1 VWNFCVFVS
10 QYKEQKMKWEAKLVK
25 HNKEKRIAIYFE
37 KDATLIT
44 RIKKLENVRWSATL
58 NAWHLPDN
66 EENRERFK
74 IKLEI
79 VQNSKHAESMQQ
91 FEYWLKSKRYSANTI
106 KTYLEALKSFLLFYN
121 SKPIEDITNE
131 DIIIYNN
138 DFILKNKLSSSYQN
152 QIVNAVKLFFR
163 TIENKLM
170 NEELLHRPRTEKKLP
185 NVLSKEEVK
194 AILNA
199 LSNLKHKTMLS
210 LIYSCGLRRSELLK
224 LKPNDIDSKRNII
237 IVRAAKGKKDRIVPL
252 SDKILGMLREY
263 YKTYKPKTWL
273 FEGQNEN
280 EPYDERS
287 LSNVLKQAL
296 AKTKIMKPVSLHWLR
311 HSYATHLLEAGT
323 DLRYIQEILGHGSSR
338 TTEIYTH
345 VSTRSIQQIISPFD
359 TL

>member
-1 VWNFCVFVS
+1 
-10 QYKEQKMKWEAKLVK
+10 MKWEAKLVK

-37 KDATLIT
+37 KDATIIT
-44 RIKKLENVRWSATL
+44 RIKKLEGVRWSATL
-58 NAWHLPDN
+58 KAWHLPDN
-66 EENRERFK
+66 QENRNRFK

-79 VQNSKHAESMQQ
+79 ELNCKHAESIQQ

-106 KTYLEALKSFLLFYN
+106 KTYTEALKSFLLFYN
-121 SKPIEDITNE
+121 SKPIEEITNE

-138 DFILKNKLSSSYQN
+138 DFILKNKLSASYQN

-163 TIENKLM
+163 TIENKVM

-210 LIYSCGLRRSELLK
+210 LIYSCGLRSGELINLK
-224 LKPNDIDSKRNII
+224 LEHVDSKRQLLII
-237 IVRAAKGKKDRIVPL
+237 KSGKGMKDRIVPL
-252 SDKILGMLREY
+252 GQKTIEMLRNY
-263 YKTYKPKTWL
+263 YTIYKPKTYL
-273 FEGQNEN
+273 FEGQTPFQ
-280 EPYDERS
+280 PYDSRS
-287 LSNVLKQAL
+287 LQQVLKQSL
-296 AKTKIMKPVSLHWLR
+296 AKTNIRKPVTLHWLR

-323 DLRYIQEILGHGSSR
+323 NLRYIQEILGHSSSK

-345 VSTRSIQQIISPFD
+345 VSNLSIQKITSPFD
-359 TL
+359 SL